1 MKNLNKFLSVVALA
15 AMLFVGCAKEQSSFN
30 VEDIPG
36 KATIMGSY
44 HYNAGQDYAFGEY
57 IQLIK
62 PLANH
67 TVYAQVHNSTLNSN
81 GKGYTVYEAVTDANG
96 NFTLT
101 VPATLDGVKVDVY
114 PKPFIGKHGVVS
126 GVEYGDPVIEN
137 KDVVYTAPTKTYTAL
152 KSNDIEFYDGLCRI
166 TSEREE
172 ADDYPYTWTFT
183 VSVREASY
191 ERSYNSETGDY
202 EVKKNWAPKNN
213 IDVKAEVDGL
223 TYYAAT
229 NSSGVAKFVI
239 PAKEA
244 SGSTSVKTTI
254 KPYIFKS
261 YKYYYSEYNSSIRD
275 YEVKMGYIAEGSFD
289 MWNGTSTVTS
299 ITQSITIK
307 DLAGITPP
315 DIHARLV
322 FTPFSTVEETY
333 GYSTS
338 EWRNLDWE

>member
-44 HYNAGQDYAFGEY
+44 HYNAGQDYSFGEY

-67 TVYAQVHNSTLNSN
+67 TVYAQVYNSSIKDNS
-81 GKGYTVYEAVTDANG
+81 KGYTVYETVTDADG

-114 PKPFIGKHGVVS
+114 PKPFIGKHGVVV

-137 KDVVYTAPTKTYTAL
+137 KDVVYTATTKTYL
-152 KSNDIEFYDGLCRI
+152 SMKSNDIEFYDGLCNI
-166 TSEREE
+166 KSERND
-172 ADDYPYTWTFT
+172 ADDYPYAWTFT
-183 VSVREASY
+183 VSVREGSY
-191 ERSYNSETGDY
+191 EKSYNSETYDY
-202 EVKKNWAPKNN
+202 EVKKYWASKSG
-213 IDVKAEVDGL
+213 IDVKAVVDNL
-223 TYYAAT
+223 TYYATT
-229 NSSGVAKFVI
+229 NNNGVAKFVI

-244 SGSTSVKTTI
+244 SGTTNVTASI
-254 KPYIFKS
+254 KPYIYKS

-275 YEVKMGYIAEGSFD
+275 YEVKLGYIAEGSFD
-289 MWNGTSTVTS
+289 MWNGTNTVSS
-299 ITQSITIK
+299 INKKITIK
-307 DLAGITPP
+307 DLKGITPP

-322 FTPFSTVEETY
+322 FTPFDTVEETY
-333 GYSTS
+333 GYTTN
-338 EWRNLDWE
+338 EWQNLDWE